1 MFAACK
7 CSCWVLRS
15 AGAGMAL
22 FVYFTSAAG
31 VRHCSSVSS
40 LGILPWTCRE
50 MSGIRVFW
58 SVGDVVCGKN
68 LETHQQKSDVGKPF
82 YVLSCFLAENSFLK
96 FQSWLVSTSSC
107 KGSALTPESLDLV
120 PELNQNACS
129 SSLACISRG
138 HRSGQPSPLN
148 CISGFVVFGPFKI
161 K

>member
-1 MFAACK
+1 MFTACK

-15 AGAGMAL
+15 AGMVL
-22 FVYFTSAAG
+22 FVYITSATG
-31 VRHCSSVSS
+31 VRHCSSVSP

-58 SVGDVVCGKN
+58 SIGDVVWRKN
-68 LETHQQKSDVGKPF
+68 METHQQKSNVGKPF
-82 YVLSCFLAENSFLK
+82 YVLSCFLAENSVLK

-138 HRSGQPSPLN
+138 CRSGQLSPLN
-148 CISGFVVFGPFKI
+148 CLSGFVIFGPLKI